1 MKKTVMKL
9 TKLIEQLTQK
19 VEVPKQNSNCN
30 YIPQILNNLIK
41 KDYYNDIDI
50 FYIDKLSFKL
60 EINNKLKSHYSNE
73 WKKLTEENLEEP
85 WQTIFSIVLYKKF
98 VCDKKK
104 NNELE
109 MLFKIIN
116 TLLKS
121 LEISKNQINDAC
133 ISNINNIIFKDI
145 LSFIEENNKNIPID
159 EEKIDFITI
168 HNSEFKTIPLTL
180 LFFEG
185 PIARS
190 YAETL
195 YSLNIKPERIINII
209 SSVDLVSKKK
219 IGKYLPEFLKKL
231 IAILSQRTK
240 IHYWSNFII
249 KNYPELYENILNTV
263 QTAFSFNKKTI
274 LDSHKLKNLSI
285 YSKQV
290 DQVLIE
296 NLNDKKLYEY
306 LENTENTNI
315 LFTGGGMLPE
325 TLLTMKKHKYIHI
338 HPGYLPQI
346 RGADCFL
353 WSTLLKGKPSVS
365 CFYMSSKIDMGEIIL
380 AKWLPKFTLRIP
392 LNKYALK
399 IIYRSVYAF
408 VDPWVRSY
416 GLRELIYKNKNFDKL
431 NTKPQ
436 TELDGITFHFMHSQL
451 QKKLFENFQKNNIL

>member
-1 MKKTVMKL
+1 MEL
-9 TKLIEQLTQK
+9 TKLIEQLIEK
-19 VEVPKQNSNCN
+19 IEVPKQNLN
-30 YIPQILNNLIK
+30 YNYVPEILNNLIK
-41 KDYYNDIDI
+41 KDYYNDKDI
-50 FYIDKLSFKL
+50 FYIEKLSFKL
-60 EINNKLKSHYSNE
+60 EINNKLKRYYSNE
-73 WKKLTEENLEEP
+73 WKKITEENLIEP
-85 WQTIFSIVLYKKF
+85 WQTIFSIILYKKF
-98 VCDKKK
+98 ISDKKK

-121 LEISKNQINDAC
+121 LEMSKNQNNDAC
-133 ISNINNIIFKDI
+133 ISNINSIISKDI
-145 LSFIEENNKNIPID
+145 ISFIEENNKNIPLD
-159 EEKIDFITI
+159 EEKIDFISI
-168 HNSEFKTIPLTL
+168 KNAEFKTIPLTL

-219 IGKYLPEFLKKL
+219 IGKYFHKFLKKL
-231 IAILSQRTK
+231 LAILSQKTR

-263 QTAFSFNKKTI
+263 QTTFSFNKKTI
-274 LDSHKLKNLSI
+274 LDSHKLKNLKF
-285 YSKQV
+285 YSNQV

-306 LENTENTNI
+306 LENTENTTI

-325 TLLTMKKHKYIHI
+325 TLLTMKKHRYIHI
-338 HPGYLPQI
+338 HPGYLPKI

-380 AKWLPKFTLRIP
+380 AEWLPKFTLKIP
-392 LNKYALK
+392 LNKYPLK
-399 IIYRSVYAF
+399 IIYRSIYAF

-416 GLRELIYKNKNFDKL
+416 GLRELICKNTNFDKFD
-431 NTKPQ
+431 TKSQ
-436 TELDGITFHFMHSQL
+436 TELDGITFHFMNNQI
-451 QKKLFENFQKNNIL
+451 QKKLFENFYQNKNS

>member
-1 MKKTVMKL
+1 MKKTAMEL
-9 TKLIEQLTQK
+9 TKLIEQLTK
-19 VEVPKQNSNCN
+19 KIEVPKQNSNCN
-30 YIPQILNNLIK
+30 YVPQILNNLIK
-41 KDYYNDIDI
+41 KDYYNDMDI
-50 FYIDKLSFKL
+50 FYIEKLSFKF

-73 WKKLTEENLEEP
+73 WKKITDENLEEP

-145 LSFIEENNKNIPID
+145 ISFIEVNNKKIPID
-159 EEKIDFITI
+159 EEKIDFNTI
-168 HNSEFKTIPLTL
+168 QNSEFKTIPLTL

-219 IGKYLPEFLKKL
+219 IGKYFPKFLKKL
-231 IAILSQRTK
+231 LAILSQRTR

-263 QTAFSFNKKTI
+263 QTSFSFNKKTI
-274 LDSHKLKNLSI
+274 LESHKLKNLRF
-285 YSKQV
+285 YSNLV
-290 DQVLIE
+290 DQLLIE

-306 LENTENTNI
+306 LENTKNSTI
-315 LFTGGGMLPE
+315 LYTGGGMLPE
-325 TLLTMKKHKYIHI
+325 ILLKMKKHRYIHI

-380 AKWLPKFTLRIP
+380 AKWLPKFKLKIS

-399 IIYRSVYAF
+399 IIYRSIYAF

-416 GLRELIYKNKNFDKL
+416 GLRELIHENKIFYKLD
-431 NTKPQ
+431 TKPQ
-436 TELDGITFHFMHSQL
+436 AELDGITFHFMHSQL
-451 QKKLFENFQKNNIL
+451 QKKLFENLQQENIL